1 MPTITQRIRS
11 GWNAFIG
18 RDPTETIG
26 FTQDLGSYGYGSRP
40 DRMRYTGNNQR
51 SIVASVYNRISVDV
65 ASIHMEHAKLDKD
78 GRFKETVKSGLNECI
93 KVSANTDQTGKALI
107 QDIVESMFDDGSV
120 AVVPVDTSDDPT
132 KTQSYDI
139 YTLRTG
145 RIVGWMPQHIKVH
158 LYDENK
164 GVFKDIILPKS
175 MVAVIINPFYSI
187 MNEPNS
193 TLQRLIQAINKL
205 NAANDNS
212 TSSKLDLIIQLPY
225 VTKSPQR
232 QAEARKRRKEIED
245 QLANSKLGIAYTD
258 GTERV
263 TQLNRSLDNNLW
275 TQVKEL
281 TQQLYSQLGV
291 TPSILDG
298 TADEATRINYFNS
311 TIAPICDAIA
321 DEFERKF
328 LTKTARS
335 QGNAIIYFRDPFK
348 LVPVSQLADIA
359 DKFTRNEIMTSNE
372 LRGEIGLKPSDDPK
386 ADKLMNS
393 NLNMSDEQAADIY
406 GNSGESKEAGAAE
419 TENGNP
425 SQIDGLLSKLGNQ
438 SIKGGGDNVQKA
450 L

>member
-18 RDPTETIG
+18 RDPTVMQLDQE
-26 FTQDLGSYGYGSRP
+26 FGSYGVRP
-40 DRMRYTGNNQR
+40 GRMRYTGGNQR

-65 ASIHMEHAKLDKD
+65 ASIHIEHVRLDDNGHFKD
-78 GRFKETVKSGLNECI
+78 SIDSGLNECI
-93 KVSANTDQTGKALI
+93 NVSANVDQTGRALI
-107 QDIVESMFDDGSV
+107 QDIVESMFDEGVV
-120 AVVPVDTSDDPT
+120 AVVPTDTSVDPT
-132 KTQSYDI
+132 KTASYDI
-139 YTLRTG
+139 LSMRTG
-145 RIVGWMPQHIKVH
+145 RIIAWYPRDVKIH
-158 LYDENK
+158 LYNENV
-164 GVFKDIILPKS
+164 GRFQDIILPKEN
-175 MVAVIINPFYSI
+175 VAIIENPFYSI

-193 TLQRLIQAINKL
+193 TLQRLIYAINKL

-225 VTKSPQR
+225 VTRSPQR
-232 QAEARKRRKEIED
+232 KEEARKRRREIED
-245 QLANSKLGIAYTD
+245 QLSNSKLGIAYTD

-281 TQQLYSQLGV
+281 TEQLYSQLGV

-311 TIAPICDAIA
+311 TIAPICSAITE
-321 DEFERKF
+321 EFERKF

-335 QGNAIIYFRDPFK
+335 QKQAVIFFRDPFK

-372 LRGEIGLKPSDDPK
+372 LRGEIGMKPVDDPK
-386 ADKLMNS
+386 ADRLMNS
-393 NLNMSDEQAADIY
+393 NLNMTEEQIADVY
-406 GNSGESKEAGAAE
+406 GGQGGSGEESNSPVG
-419 TENGNP
+419 
-425 SQIDGLLSKLGNQ
+425 GLLQSLGNQ
-438 SIKGGGDNVQKA
+438 SITGGESNA
-450 L
+450 